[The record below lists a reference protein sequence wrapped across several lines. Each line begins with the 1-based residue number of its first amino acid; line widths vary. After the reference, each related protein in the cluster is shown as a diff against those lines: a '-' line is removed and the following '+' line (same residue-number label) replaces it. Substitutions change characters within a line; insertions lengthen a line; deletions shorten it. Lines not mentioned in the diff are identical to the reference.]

1 MTSQPNHPSPVSR
14 RNFLKA
20 AGSFAG
26 AFVAAPVAAVG
37 APAAADTFATAAS
50 SGSLVAQG
58 ASQAYRPVRIGL
70 LLTQSQLQPELA
82 QSMLSGMRLALAQA
96 SDQAGGRPVEIR
108 TAQVSVSPYR
118 AAEQAR
124 QFVMAEQ
131 VDLLVGFVGGQTAA
145 LLRPLLHER
154 QIPLIVNTV
163 GANVPRPASASPYIV
178 RNSLQQWQAS
188 WALGAWAAASIGPR
202 AVVASSFYES
212 GYDTLHV
219 FGQGFQSA
227 GGTVLSTHVT
237 HRPDQ
242 TGDLSAVMA
251 AIAAARPDVVYAAY
265 GGKLALSFVQAYAQA
280 GLSSAIPLVASPFM
294 VDEGLLAQHGR
305 AGLHI
310 RSGLSWSPLLQT
322 AENRAF
328 LVAYQARTGQT
339 ADAFA
344 VLGHDAGRLIVQALN
359 AVAGEIRTGRLA
371 QALGAASFVGPRG
384 QVTAQPEAQAL
395 HTSLYLREVRRAGGM
410 IGNTIVAPLAAPPVL
425 EIEATTARSGI
436 KSGWANP
443 YLCF

>member
-1 MTSQPNHPSPVSR
+1 MTSQRNHRSPVSR
-14 RNFLKA
+14 RNFLKT

-26 AFVAAPVAAVG
+26 AFVAAPAAVAG
-37 APAAADTFATAAS
+37 SAAADTSTTASVGTPLFSHA
-50 SGSLVAQG
+50 LAQG
-58 ASQAYRPVRIGL
+58 YRPVRVGL
-70 LLTQSQLQPELA
+70 LLPPSQLQPELA
-82 QSMLSGMRLALAQA
+82 KSMLAGMRLALAQA

-108 TAQVSVSPYR
+108 TAQISASPYQ

-124 QFVMAEQ
+124 QLIAAEQ
-131 VDLLVGFVGGQTAA
+131 IDLLAGFVNGQTAA

-178 RNSLQQWQAS
+178 RNSLQQWQAN
-188 WALGAWAAASIGPR
+188 WALGAWAAANIGPR

-212 GYDTLHV
+212 GYDTLYV

-227 GGTVLSTHVT
+227 GGTILSTHVT

-242 TGDLSAVMA
+242 TVDLSAVMA

-265 GGKLALSFVQAYAQA
+265 SGKLALSFAQAYAQA
-280 GLSSAIPLVASPFM
+280 GLSDQIPLVASPFM
-294 VDEGLLAQHGR
+294 VDEGLLAKHSR

-310 RSGLSWSPLLQT
+310 RSGLSWSPQLQT

-328 LVAYQARTGQT
+328 LAAYQGRTGQA

-344 VLGHDAGRLIVQALN
+344 VLGHDAGRLIIQALN
-359 AVAGEIRTGRLA
+359 AVAGETRTERLA
-371 QALGAASFVGPRG
+371 QALSTASFVGPRG
-384 QVTAQPEAQAL
+384 RVTVQPGAQAL
-395 HTSLYLREVRRAGGM
+395 HTPLYLREVRQAGGM
-410 IGNTIVAPLAAPPVL
+410 LGNMIVAPLATPPLVDIQA
-425 EIEATTARSGI
+425 ETARSGI